1 MQTDGPTANVLLL
14 LVLCRYGPTECT
26 ICCVS
31 IDVTNYDADGV
42 ASVPIGK
49 PGINQPCY
57 VLDASMR
64 MCPVGVPGELVIG
77 GAGVA

>member
-1 MQTDGPTANVLLL
+1 MLLR
-14 LVLCRYGPTECT
+14 RYGPTECT

-31 IDVTNYDADGV
+31 TDVSNFDPHSI